1 MQTTSISFSDK
12 NLFMRSE
19 CVRRARNLNQQA
31 ISYRLGGQKKRADEL
46 TMRRDQYMSA
56 ARLFA

>member
-1 MQTTSISFSDK
+1 MPIMSFNEK

-19 CVRRARNLNQQA
+19 CVRRARNLNQQSVA
-31 ISYRLGGQKKRADEL
+31 YRLGGQKKRAKEFTL
-46 TMRRDQYMSA
+46 RRDQYMSA